1 MMKKVFDKFLFG
13 FENLSIFENFFYSSF
28 VNNALSVELE
38 GSKVEQWSTIGL
50 ESLNEH
56 YHPIKVR

>member
-1 MMKKVFDKFLFG
+1 MMKKVYEKFLVG
-13 FENLSIFENFFYSSF
+13 FEILSFFENFFYSSF

-38 GSKVEQWSTIGL
+38 ESKVEQWSTIGL

>member
-13 FENLSIFENFFYSSF
+13 FEILSFFENFFYSSF
-28 VNNALSVELE
+28 VNVELE